1 MKRWYVVET
10 QPRAEAKA
18 LWHLQRQGYT
28 AYLPRYRKLRRH
40 ARRTDEVRAPL
51 FPRYLF
57 VEFDM
62 ARSAW
67 HAIRSTIGIVRLVC
81 QGEKPAPVPDGVV
94 DGLRTREDANGLV
107 PIEPRFRRGEA
118 VRIVAGAL
126 ADQIG
131 LFECASDDRRV
142 VLLLE
147 LLGRRVEVAVPMD
160 AVASAA

>member
-10 QPRAEAKA
+10 QPRSEAKA
-18 LWHLQRQGYT
+18 LWHLERQGFT

-40 ARRTDEVRAPL
+40 ARRTDVIHAPL

-57 VEFDM
+57 VEMDI
-62 ARSAW
+62 ARVAW
-67 HAIRSTIGIVRLVC
+67 HAIRSTIGIARLVC
-81 QGEKPAPVPDGVV
+81 HGERPAPVPDGVV
-94 DGLRTREDANGLV
+94 DDIRTREDANGLV
-107 PIEPRFRRGEA
+107 PVEHSYSRGQA
-118 VRIVAGAL
+118 VRIIAGAL

-131 LFECASDDRRV
+131 LFECVSDDRRV

-147 LLGRRVEVAVPMD
+147 LLGRRLEVAVPMD

>member
-10 QPRAEAKA
+10 QPRSESKA
-18 LWHLQRQGYT
+18 LWHLEKQGYS

-40 ARRTDEVRAPL
+40 ARRTDVVHAPL

-57 VEFDM
+57 VEMDI
-62 ARSAW
+62 AHSAW

-81 QGEKPAPVPDGVV
+81 QGDRPAPVPDGVV
-94 DGLRTREDANGLV
+94 DNIRVREDANGLV
-107 PIEPRFRRGEA
+107 PIEPRFDRGQA

-131 LFECASDDRRV
+131 LFECPTDDRRV

-147 LLGRRVEVAVPMD
+147 LLGRRVEVAVPID

>member
-18 LWHLQRQGYT
+18 LWHLERQGYT

-57 VEFDM
+57 IEMDI
-62 ARSAW
+62 ARTAW
-67 HAIRSTIGIVRLVC
+67 LAVRSTIGIARLVC
-81 QGEKPAPVPDGVV
+81 QGDKPAPVPDGIV
-94 DGLRTREDANGLV
+94 DDIRIREDANGLV
-107 PIEPRFRRGEA
+107 PIEPRFRPGEA

-126 ADQIG
+126 ADQVG